1 MYLVT
6 IPEFFFILLLYGYF
20 YPFIRLNQT
29 IVEKISLNSSY
40 FSLVIIFTKF
50 LCSRFKQLIFI
61 FKPFPFIHRRKRRN
75 SYHMS
80 VSARFPLNLQV
91 SARFAL
97 NFSASARFAL
107 NFPNFF
113 SNRPISSK
121 LRQITHGKKL
131 NTIYKI
137 QGNPT

>member
-6 IPEFFFILLLYGYF
+6 IPEFFFILLLYEYF

-29 IVEKISLNSSY
+29 IVEKISLNSSF

-80 VSARFPLNLQV
+80 CQRDFLSISKCRRDFLSISRRRRDFLSIFPTFFLIERFLPNLG
-91 SARFAL
+91 
-97 NFSASARFAL
+97 
-107 NFPNFF
+107 
-113 SNRPISSK
+113 K
-121 LRQITHGKKL
+121 LLTVR
-131 NTIYKI
+131 Y
-137 QGNPT
+137 